1 MISEYLV
8 TDPNSDV
15 NRSANY
21 LHDVELS
28 LLLSGIMTNPDVN
41 FNLRF
46 PNLTGDLK
54 NYVDTK
60 MRILSQDQNEINL
73 QVFGLIALGQFLPGQ
88 ANVIADN
95 APVNFGINT
104 VTEVL
109 SQQFSIYLT
118 QLVQQWLEEDGLV
131 SGIDFDVA
139 YKHLDERSTQEAQ
152 VWDQFQFRINN
163 SLFED
168 RLSVNLGG
176 NVSMN
181 EVGQQDNNVYLAGD
195 YAVEYELN
203 NNNIII
209 RFYQSTTPSLINGRI
224 RQTGL
229 GLSYKQDFDDFNEFL
244 AQLKRNTKALSKG
257 KRRSKQSDEMETT
270 QDTEINV
277 PDSEK

>member
-1 MISEYLV
+1 M
-8 TDPNSDV
+8 
-15 NRSANY
+15 
-21 LHDVELS
+21 
-28 LLLSGIMTNPDVN
+28 
-41 FNLRF
+41 
-46 PNLTGDLK
+46 

-60 MRILSQDQNEINL
+60 MRILSQDQNQINL
-73 QVFGLIALGQFLPGQ
+73 QVFGLIALGQFLPDQ
-88 ANVIADN
+88 SNVIADN

-139 YKHLDERSTQEAQ
+139 YKHLDERNNPDQQAQ

-168 RLSVNLGG
+168 RLSVNFGG
-176 NVSMN
+176 NLSLN
-181 EVGQQDNNVYLAGD
+181 EVGQTDTFYLAGD

-203 NNNIII
+203 NNNLMV
-209 RFYQSTTPSLINGRI
+209 RFYQSTSPSLINGRV

-229 GLSYKQDFDDFNEFL
+229 GLSYKKDFDDFNEFL
-244 AQLKRNTKALSKG
+244 AQLRKSTKVLG
-257 KRRSKQSDEMETT
+257 RRRKKSKQTSQPESSINSDS
-270 QDTEINV
+270 NP
-277 PDSEK
+277 PDSGG